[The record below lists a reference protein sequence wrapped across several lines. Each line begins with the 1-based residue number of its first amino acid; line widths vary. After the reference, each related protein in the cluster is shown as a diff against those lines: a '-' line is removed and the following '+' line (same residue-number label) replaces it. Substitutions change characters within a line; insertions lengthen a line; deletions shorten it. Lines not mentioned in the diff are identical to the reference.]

1 MEKQWNKNS
10 WRKYPISQQ
19 PIYENIEL
27 VKEVE
32 AEIEQLPPLVFAD
45 EVRKLKEKLAD
56 VSEGKA
62 FLLQGGDC
70 AESFLDF
77 SANNLR
83 DSFKV
88 ILQMSAILT
97 YATSLPVI
105 KVGRMAGQFAKPR
118 SDDFEIKNDLKLP
131 SYRGDIVND
140 ILFDESAR
148 KPDPKRMIK
157 AYNQSAFTL
166 NLLRAFAT
174 GGLANLENVHKWN
187 LDFVKQTTKS
197 KFLEIANGISKALDF
212 MKACGLEK
220 KSNSEF
226 EQVDFFTSHEA
237 LLLNYEECLTRTD
250 SIMGGWFDCSA
261 HMLWIGERTRKL
273 DEAHIEF
280 MRGIENPIGVKIGP
294 KTESQYVIDLI
305 NKLNPKNEPGRITL
319 ITRMGSQNLRDN
331 LPRLIKEV
339 KNNKKKVI
347 WSCDPMHANT
357 YKSNNGYKT
366 RSFDKIIEEI
376 EAFFLIHKEQ
386 DSFPGGIH
394 LEITGQNVTE
404 CIGGEQEIKEE
415 NLSDRYHTHCDPRL
429 NANQGV
435 ELAFKIS
442 EFLKTN

>member
-1 MEKQWNKNS
+1 
-10 WRKYPISQQ
+10 
-19 PIYENIEL
+19 
-27 VKEVE
+27 
-32 AEIEQLPPLVFAD
+32 
-45 EVRKLKEKLAD
+45 
-56 VSEGKA
+56 
-62 FLLQGGDC
+62 
-70 AESFLDF
+70 
-77 SANNLR
+77 
-83 DSFKV
+83 
-88 ILQMSAILT
+88 
-97 YATSLPVI
+97 
-105 KVGRMAGQFAKPR
+105 
-118 SDDFEIKNDLKLP
+118 
-131 SYRGDIVND
+131 
-140 ILFDESAR
+140 
-148 KPDPKRMIK
+148 
-157 AYNQSAFTL
+157 
-166 NLLRAFAT
+166 
-174 GGLANLENVHKWN
+174 
-187 LDFVKQTTKS
+187 
-197 KFLEIANGISKALDF
+197 

-220 KSNSEF
+220 KNNSEF

-294 KTESQYVIDLI
+294 KTESQYVVDLI

-319 ITRMGSQNLRDN
+319 ITRMGAKNLENN

-442 EFLKTN
+442 EFLKNN

>member
-1 MEKQWNKNS
+1 MEKQWKKNS
-10 WRKYPISQQ
+10 WRNYPISQQ
-19 PIYENIEL
+19 PSYNDLSHVTKVEN
-27 VKEVE
+27 
-32 AEIEQLPPLVFAD
+32 EIEKLPPLVFAD
-45 EVRKLKEKLAD
+45 EVRSLKMKLAK
-56 VSEGKA
+56 VAEGNA

-70 AESFLDF
+70 AESFSDF
-77 SANNLR
+77 NANNLR

-88 ILQMSAILT
+88 LLQMSAILT

-118 SDDFEIKNDLKLP
+118 SDDFETKDNIKLP
-131 SYRGDIVND
+131 SYRGDIIND
-140 ILFDESAR
+140 IAFEANAR
-148 KPDPKRMIK
+148 KADPERMLK
-157 AYNQSAFTL
+157 AYNQSASTL

-174 GGLANLENVHKWN
+174 GGLADLEKVHNWN

-197 KFLEIANGISKALDF
+197 KFLEIANAISKALDF
-212 MKACGLEK
+212 IKACGLDK
-220 KSNSEF
+220 KNNSEF
-226 EQVDFFTSHEA
+226 SQVDFFTSHEA
-237 LLLNYEECLTRTD
+237 LLLNYEECLTRAD
-250 SIMGGWFDCSA
+250 SIIGGWFDCSA

-273 DEAHIEF
+273 EEAHIEF

-294 KTESQYVIDLI
+294 KTENKYVIDLI
-305 NKLNPKNEPGRITL
+305 EKLNPKNEPGRITL
-319 ITRMGSQNLRDN
+319 ITRMGAQNLNDN
-331 LPRLIKEV
+331 LPRLIEEV
-339 KNNKKKVI
+339 TKNNKSVI

-366 RSFDKIIEEI
+366 RSFDKIAEEI
-376 EAFFLIHKEQ
+376 EVFFSIHKAQ
-386 DSFPGGIH
+386 GTFPGGIH

-442 EFLKTN
+442 EFLKNN